1 MLPEMIVPHIPT
13 LGVAGFAAAAVIM
26 LLVTQYKERV
36 PGPTWLIPAV
46 GFVLVAALS
55 AMAVVLE
62 GAEGVWWFVHAESV
76 WSLQGWY
83 DRLAA
88 VTVAFYL
95 IQNRAR
101 AAGMKSEIW
110 VILVIFM
117 GSLALLPMLARMLYL
132 ERQGGS
138 RPLTPGPLDPP
149 G

>member
-1 MLPEMIVPHIPT
+1 MLPEKLVPHIPT
-13 LGVAGFAAAAVIM
+13 LGFAGFVAAAVIM

-55 AMAVVLE
+55 AMAIVME
-62 GAEGVWWFVHAESV
+62 GPEGLWFVHAESV
-76 WSLQGWY
+76 WGIQGWY

-110 VILVIFM
+110 VILVIFT
-117 GSLALLPMLARMLYL
+117 GSLGLLPMLARMLHL
-132 ERQGGS
+132 ERQGGP
-138 RPLTPGPLDPP
+138 RPLTPDPLDPP